1 MVIQNHNT
9 IMAEETFSMDGIHH
23 MGIVNAMRTGDMFMD
38 MIIAM
43 CIPVIIKTL
52 FSFFNAAKAKELL
65 DQFWTWWNQEEEFVS
80 DYHERIISH
89 TVEKDRYDDFEP
101 VDSDS
106 HNEVLIKAI
115 TMYLHHLQSVD
126 LKEAT
131 VSLTGGSN
139 SNKSYYDVGEFEEG
153 DYSYAR
159 TLSKYA
165 IVRNPFKGHWHV

>member
-1 MVIQNHNT
+1 MG
-9 IMAEETFSMDGIHH
+9 EETFSMDGIHS
-23 MGIVNAMRTGDMFMD
+23 MGIVNALRTGDMFMD

-43 CIPVIIKTL
+43 CIPVVLKTM
-52 FSFFNAAKAKELL
+52 FSCFNAANAKKHF
-65 DQFWTWWNQEEEFVS
+65 DKVRAWYYKEEKFVA

-89 TVEKDRYDDFEP
+89 AVEKDKYDDFEP

-126 LKEAT
+126 LKEAK
-131 VSLTGGSN
+131 VLLTGGGTSK
-139 SNKSYYDVGEFEEG
+139 KSYYDVGEFKEG

-165 IVRNPFKGHWHV
+165 IVRNPFKGQWHV